1 MNYGNETAWATA
13 EAERAFG
20 KAVRARRRASLTR
33 RFLRRCVECVR
44 LVIVGAETPRRSGAG
59 HGRRDIPL
67 EAIVGSLEP
76 HRAAQFDSEFRPA
89 PPTRS
94 RWLSVWLAEQ
104 RGTVLPPISV
114 VPIGDAYAIRVGHH
128 RVSVAR
134 ARGALTIDAIVDGGE
149 RAADQRGGCVEAR
162 TTSCG
167 GVGV

>member
-1 MNYGNETAWATA
+1 MQHGTGTGWAAA

-20 KAVRARRRASLTR
+20 KAVRAHRRASLTR
-33 RFLRRCVECVR
+33 RVLRRCVECAR
-44 LVIVGAETPRRSGAG
+44 LMIVDAEAPRRTAAG

-67 EAIVGSLEP
+67 ESIVASLEP

-114 VPIGDAYAIRVGHH
+114 VPIGDAYAVRDGHH

-134 ARGALTIDAIVDGGE
+134 ARGALTITATV
-149 RAADQRGGCVEAR
+149 A
-162 TTSCG
+162 
-167 GVGV
+167 